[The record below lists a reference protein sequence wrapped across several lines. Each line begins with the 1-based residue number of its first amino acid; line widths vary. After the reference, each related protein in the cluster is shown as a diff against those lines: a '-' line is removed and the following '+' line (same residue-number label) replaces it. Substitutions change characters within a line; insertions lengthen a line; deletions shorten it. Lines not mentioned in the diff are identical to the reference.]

1 MYNRDT
7 VEVIYMFNQ
16 VLKEQLIDIEGLF
29 LLHYHELHI
38 NEIQAMIILLTLRL
52 ERNHIAYIT
61 PKLLAQYMSVNEKT
75 VDQAVIS
82 LMNQQLLSFE
92 NNSISTRPLLDAL
105 CKIGYCQ
112 EPKEEQVTKVNLVE
126 VFEKEFGRGLTPIE
140 IEILK
145 EWKQCQYKDDM
156 ILDAL
161 KEATLSNVRNMRY
174 IEKILIEWAKHGVKR
189 SGRDSVHATQKPIE
203 LVEYE
208 WWND

>member
-1 MYNRDT
+1 
-7 VEVIYMFNQ
+7 MFNK
-16 VLKEQLIDIEGLF
+16 VLKEQLIDVEGLF
-29 LLHYHELHI
+29 LLHYHELNI

-52 ERNHIAYIT
+52 ERNHVAYIT
-61 PKLLAQYMSVNEKT
+61 PKMLTQYMSVNEKV

-82 LMNQQLLSFE
+82 LINQQLLSFE
-92 NNSISTRPLLDAL
+92 NNSISTKPLLDAL

-112 EPKEEQVTKVNLVE
+112 EPQQEPTKVNLVE
-126 VFEKEFGRGLTPIE
+126 SFEKEFGRGLTPIE

-145 EWKQCQYKDDM
+145 EWKQCQYKDEM

-189 SGRDSVHATQKPIE
+189 SGRDAVSSNQKPID